1 MTNAEQTI
9 LVEQELIEQQISVE
23 SESVEK
29 SVDIASEPI
38 TITGT
43 EPYEGSYSVTPSASE
58 QILETEGLRMTQN
71 VTINPIPSNYGLI
84 TWNGSVITVS

>member
-9 LVEQELIEQQISVE
+9 LVEQELLEQQISVE
-23 SESVEK
+23 AESGEK
-29 SVDIASEPI
+29 SVEIASEPI

-43 EPYEGSYSVTPSASE
+43 EPYEGEYSVTPSASE

-71 VTINPIPSNYGLI
+71 VTIAPIPNNYGLI

>member
-29 SVDIASEPI
+29 SVEIASEPI

-43 EPYEGSYSVTPSASE
+43 EPYEGEYSVTPSASE

-71 VTINPIPSNYGLI
+71 VTIAPIPNNYGLI
-84 TWNGSVITVS
+84 TWNGSYLTVS

>member
-9 LVEQELIEQQISVE
+9 LVEQELLEQQISVE
-23 SESVEK
+23 AESGEK
-29 SVDIASEPI
+29 SVEIASEPI

-43 EPYEGSYSVTPSASE
+43 EPYEGEYSVTPTQQE
-58 QILETEGLRMTQN
+58 QVLLTEGLRMTQN
-71 VTINPIPSNYGLI
+71 VTIAPIPNNYGLI

>member
-9 LVEQELIEQQISVE
+9 LVEQELLEQQISVE
-23 SESVEK
+23 AESGEK
-29 SVDIASEPI
+29 SVDVSSEPI

-43 EPYEGSYSVTPSASE
+43 EPYEGEYSVTPTQQE
-58 QILETEGLRMTQN
+58 QVLLTEGLRMTQN
-71 VTINPIPSNYGLI
+71 VTIAPIPNNYGLI

>member
-9 LVEQELIEQQISVE
+9 LVEQELLEQQISVE
-23 SESVEK
+23 AESGEK
-29 SVDIASEPI
+29 SVDVSSEPI

-43 EPYEGSYSVTPSASE
+43 EPYEGEYSVTPSASE

-71 VTINPIPSNYGLI
+71 VTIAPIPNNYGLI